1 MTVKNVT
8 PNFIPFGTKSYIHT
22 HIHTHTLA
30 LEKKEWYKTDFFFF
44 LAAVLVWIDFTQE
57 VLWLLGTI
65 STGPLY
71 IAKVLTLFSSF
82 LYSCC
87 VDEVAAEHYQADSI
101 IHFGATCLSPTQRL
115 PVLYVLC
122 CEPVD
127 IVHAADQVRAV
138 CTDSA
143 ARLILM
149 ADTMY
154 QHALGEYFTNGIQV
168 IVAR

>member
-1 MTVKNVT
+1 MW
-8 PNFIPFGTKSYIHT
+8 PPISYLLALSHTYTHT
-22 HIHTHTLA
+22 HSHTHTGTW
-30 LEKKEWYKTDFFFF
+30 KKRMVQDWFIYFF

>member
-1 MTVKNVT
+1 MW
-8 PNFIPFGTKSYIHT
+8 PPISYLLALSHT
-22 HIHTHTLA
+22 HSHTHTGTW
-30 LEKKEWYKTDFFFF
+30 KKRMVQEWFYFF

-65 STGPLY
+65 SAGPLY

-82 LYSCC
+82 FYSCC

-101 IHFGATCLSPTQRL
+101 IHFGATCLSPTQHL

-154 QHALGEYFTNGIQV
+154 QHALGEYFTNGIRV

>member
-1 MTVKNVT
+1 MW
-8 PNFIPFGTKSYIHT
+8 PPISYLLALSHTYTHT
-22 HIHTHTLA
+22 HSHTHTGTW
-30 LEKKEWYKTDFFFF
+30 KQRMVQDWFYFF

-57 VLWLLGTI
+57 ILWLLGTI

-82 LYSCC
+82 FYSCC

-122 CEPVD
+122 CQPVD

-154 QHALGEYFTNGIQV
+154 QHALGEYFTNGIRV